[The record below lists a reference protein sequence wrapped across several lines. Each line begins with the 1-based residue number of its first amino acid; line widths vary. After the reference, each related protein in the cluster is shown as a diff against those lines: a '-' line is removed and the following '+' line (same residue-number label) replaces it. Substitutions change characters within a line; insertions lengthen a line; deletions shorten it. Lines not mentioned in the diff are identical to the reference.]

1 MTDPA
6 VRLPPVAAN
15 LRAALRLLV
24 EERGDAADR
33 IEAGVRTILL
43 GPDRDAARA
52 ALAELCDDG
61 DPALRRHARRLLNDA
76 ELESFRRE
84 AGRAGDPAGPDR
96 LRMVRDQIV
105 AQGLDDPRV
114 VRALLDTPREAFVPA
129 AWRAAAYD
137 DRPLPLA
144 DGQTVSQ
151 PYVVAFMTQ
160 ALGLR
165 GTERVLEIGTGSGYQ
180 AAILARVARE
190 VFSIEIRE
198 ALSRQA
204 AETLAALGVGN
215 VRLRVGDG
223 HAGWPEA
230 APFDAVLL
238 TCAPPTIPPL
248 LLDQLREGGGRLVAP
263 VGDDPDRQSLVRL
276 TRSPQGVREERLL
289 AVRFVPMTKG

>member
-276 TRSPQGVREERLL
+276 TRSPRASAKNGCWPSGSCR
-289 AVRFVPMTKG
+289 